1 MYKLLHILLCIIYT
15 SLRAY
20 AIDSGGV
27 INYTSKNG
35 LPTNNVYSFIQ
46 DKYGYIWMA
55 TDNGVVKY
63 NGYSF
68 RIFNTNDGLPA
79 NDVWMLKEDNQGR
92 IWLNSYASGL
102 GYIKNDKY
110 KRIDYD
116 FHRQSVVGD
125 FYEIGNTVLFWVKVG
140 SDAMIYAISPDDK
153 ITSIPI
159 EGEIFMNSRHQFIS
173 SKGYNLK
180 RLLWRGDKIVQKAI
194 CTFESPKLVGA
205 WRKAYRKGDKVFFFF
220 KTTNLFYVYDLSSCN
235 FNTVSLTQYG
245 GDSDEVIY
253 TINVEPQKIS
263 IYTDK
268 AIYFIDD
275 NADLLS
281 KNNKSDIVPDHIQIA
296 FQLNDNIGNSWF
308 ASNGAG
314 AFLKANHVLPLKFT
328 TTLDHPLNWQFVGK
342 TAKGDI
348 WWWEERAKKL
358 ALVSSGKN
366 VSYHNIGGSHVWQV
380 YDAGNGSVYIC
391 TDTDVLLYNPLTRK
405 GQKIHDHK
413 KIIGVGKN
421 NIKVF
426 SDKTGSL
433 IDSLKQKHFANV
445 MHMNIYK
452 NKLFFSRS
460 LLYALT
466 NTDTAIFEDLITLDR
481 LNNSV
486 YDTHNNI
493 FWYYNSSGIGILN
506 PVTGKYSPLSKKV
519 LNRLGISSI
528 IDMTMDAYSN
538 LYIVTPECIV
548 IYNTGNRNFSKKYVN
563 VNTVNMKLAV
573 HGDYLLIAGSFGLAY
588 ANILGHKG
596 IANFRIIPHVGE
608 FYERVYNLVTD
619 ADGTIYVQTDN
630 GIYDYNI
637 TTLLNTNS
645 TISAD
650 NIQWLKM
657 LIVAP
662 YKHTIVNKDTVLLPN
677 AGKSISFDCI
687 NYYGKGTPYFNYRIS
702 GFGGWKRSAS
712 EDIILPELKPEQ
724 YYKLI
729 CYVTDDNWRSN
740 TYTLYLYKTPL
751 WWQTKTW
758 KRIFWIAG
766 ILLATGVVLLIVI
779 VTRYYVNRANEK
791 KTRLLDLELRAVHSQ
806 INPHFIFNSLSS
818 ALFFINRKDID
829 EAYKHVSKFS
839 KLLRSYLKSSHER
852 YVTLTDEISMLKN
865 YIELQQTRFENKFD
879 YAIEVENKIAADN
892 IKIPSLLLQPIVE
905 NAINH
910 GLFHKKDDKGKL
922 TIRFLQGS
930 SSGELICEI
939 EDNGVGRQRAAE
951 IKSANDAQRQS
962 YGTRLTERLID
973 IFQEY
978 EHMNIFLEYIDKQ
991 KPYTGTIARLTIK
1004 NLKYDV

>member
-1 MYKLLHILLCIIYT
+1 
-15 SLRAY
+15 
-20 AIDSGGV
+20 
-27 INYTSKNG
+27 
-35 LPTNNVYSFIQ
+35 
-46 DKYGYIWMA
+46 
-55 TDNGVVKY
+55 
-63 NGYSF
+63 
-68 RIFNTNDGLPA
+68 
-79 NDVWMLKEDNQGR
+79 
-92 IWLNSYASGL
+92 
-102 GYIKNDKY
+102 
-110 KRIDYD
+110 
-116 FHRQSVVGD
+116 
-125 FYEIGNTVLFWVKVG
+125 
-140 SDAMIYAISPDDK
+140 
-153 ITSIPI
+153 
-159 EGEIFMNSRHQFIS
+159 
-173 SKGYNLK
+173 
-180 RLLWRGDKIVQKAI
+180 
-194 CTFESPKLVGA
+194 
-205 WRKAYRKGDKVFFFF
+205 
-220 KTTNLFYVYDLSSCN
+220 
-235 FNTVSLTQYG
+235 
-245 GDSDEVIY
+245 
-253 TINVEPQKIS
+253 
-263 IYTDK
+263 
-268 AIYFIDD
+268 
-275 NADLLS
+275 
-281 KNNKSDIVPDHIQIA
+281 
-296 FQLNDNIGNSWF
+296 
-308 ASNGAG
+308 
-314 AFLKANHVLPLKFT
+314 
-328 TTLDHPLNWQFVGK
+328 
-342 TAKGDI
+342 
-348 WWWEERAKKL
+348 
-358 ALVSSGKN
+358 
-366 VSYHNIGGSHVWQV
+366 
-380 YDAGNGSVYIC
+380 
-391 TDTDVLLYNPLTRK
+391 
-405 GQKIHDHK
+405 
-413 KIIGVGKN
+413 
-421 NIKVF
+421 
-426 SDKTGSL
+426 
-433 IDSLKQKHFANV
+433 
-445 MHMNIYK
+445 
-452 NKLFFSRS
+452 
-460 LLYALT
+460 
-466 NTDTAIFEDLITLDR
+466 
-481 LNNSV
+481 
-486 YDTHNNI
+486 
-493 FWYYNSSGIGILN
+493 
-506 PVTGKYSPLSKKV
+506 
-519 LNRLGISSI
+519 
-528 IDMTMDAYSN
+528 
-538 LYIVTPECIV
+538 
-548 IYNTGNRNFSKKYVN
+548 
-563 VNTVNMKLAV
+563 MKLAV

-630 GIYDYNI
+630 GIYDYSI

-645 TISAD
+645 TISAA

-758 KRIFWIAG
+758 KHIFWIAG

-910 GLFHKKDDKGKL
+910 GLFHKKDDKGML